1 MELLI
6 YFSLND
12 SGTLV
17 TEKTNGL
24 YMRADNREREAA
36 APTESA
42 VIQNATVSFMTDRKC
57 HGVEHSELTAS

>member
-17 TEKTNGL
+17 TEQTNGL
-24 YMRADNREREAA
+24 YMRTDNREPDAA
-36 APTESA
+36 APTESV